1 MKLNELSPAAG
12 STKEAYRKGR
22 GSGSGNGKTAGR
34 GHKGQKARSGGG
46 TRIGFEGGQMP
57 LARRIPK
64 RGFNNIF
71 AKPLEIINLTSLD
84 KFEDG
89 DIVTA
94 EALLAKGIL
103 SKCEYGYK
111 VLGNG
116 KVTKKV
122 TVQAAAFSQAAKEAI
137 EAAGGKAEVVK
148 VIQTIKK
155 AWGIPELR
163 KKIIFTALILLIFRI
178 GNAIPVPYVNTDLL
192 KSYLEGMSTTVL
204 GLYNVMSGGAFAQA
218 TVFALGVQPYINSSI
233 IIQLLTIAIPALERL
248 ARDGGEEGKKKIQ
261 SITRYATVAIAI
273 LQGWGYYMLMKNY
286 GILTEKSFWVALVMI
301 ASFIAGSSFVMWMGE
316 QITEFGIGNG
326 ISIILFAGILS
337 RVPSMVSS
345 MISGLRAGTLA
356 WWAAVLVVLGI
367 LALIVLITWVNGA
380 ERRIPVQYAKRQVG
394 RKMYGGQA
402 STLPMKVN
410 MSGVLPIIFAQSIA
424 MIPST
429 IAAFC
434 KQPAEG
440 TFWYGFLNAIDT
452 KSVLYMIF
460 YFLMII
466 AFSYFYATIQFNPV
480 EISNNLKKN
489 GGFIPGFRPGK
500 PTTDFIKKVL
510 NKVTLFGA
518 IYLGVVAILPLLIG
532 KIVGNSSLSIG
543 GTSVIIVVGVAL
555 ETVQALESQMLMRQY
570 KGFLE

>member
-1 MKLNELSPAAG
+1 M
-12 STKEAYRKGR
+12 
-22 GSGSGNGKTAGR
+22 
-34 GHKGQKARSGGG
+34 
-46 TRIGFEGGQMP
+46 
-57 LARRIPK
+57 
-64 RGFNNIF
+64 
-71 AKPLEIINLTSLD
+71 
-84 KFEDG
+84 
-89 DIVTA
+89 
-94 EALLAKGIL
+94 
-103 SKCEYGYK
+103 
-111 VLGNG
+111 
-116 KVTKKV
+116 
-122 TVQAAAFSQAAKEAI
+122 
-137 EAAGGKAEVVK
+137 
-148 VIQTIKK
+148 IQTIRK
-155 AWGIPELR
+155 AWAIPELR
-163 KKIIFTALILLIFRI
+163 KKLVFTALILLIFRI
-178 GNAIPVPYVNTDLL
+178 GNAIPVPYVNTGLMET
-192 KSYLEGMSTTVL
+192 YINQMSTTVL

-233 IIQLLTIAIPALERL
+233 IIQLLTIAIPALQRM
-248 ARDGGEEGKKKIQ
+248 AQDGGEEGKKKIQ

-273 LQGWGYYMLMKNY
+273 LQGWGYYVLMKNN
-286 GILTEKSFWVALVMI
+286 GILTDSGVWPALVII

-316 QITEFGIGNG
+316 QVTEFGIGNG

-337 RVPSMVSS
+337 RVPTMVNTGASFVRS
-345 MISGLRAGTLA
+345 EPTK
-356 WWAAVLVVLGI
+356 WWMMLLVVVGM

-424 MIPST
+424 MIIPT
-429 IAAFC
+429 VAAFL
-434 KQPAEG
+434 PAPEEG
-440 TFWYGFLNAIDT
+440 TFGYTLVNAVDS
-452 KSVLYMIF
+452 KSVLYMIV

-466 AFSYFYATIQFNPV
+466 AFSYFYAAIQFNPV

-500 PTTDFIKKVL
+500 PTADFIKKVL

-518 IYLGVVAILPLLIG
+518 IYLGIVAILPLLIG
-532 KIVGNSSLSIG
+532 KIVNVAALSIG

>member
-1 MKLNELSPAAG
+1 M
-12 STKEAYRKGR
+12 
-22 GSGSGNGKTAGR
+22 
-34 GHKGQKARSGGG
+34 
-46 TRIGFEGGQMP
+46 
-57 LARRIPK
+57 
-64 RGFNNIF
+64 
-71 AKPLEIINLTSLD
+71 
-84 KFEDG
+84 
-89 DIVTA
+89 
-94 EALLAKGIL
+94 
-103 SKCEYGYK
+103 
-111 VLGNG
+111 
-116 KVTKKV
+116 
-122 TVQAAAFSQAAKEAI
+122 
-137 EAAGGKAEVVK
+137 
-148 VIQTIKK
+148 IQTIRK

-178 GNAIPVPYVNTDLL
+178 GNAIPVPYVDTGLL
-192 KSYLEGMSTTVL
+192 NDYIKQLSTTVL
-204 GLYNVMSGGAFAQA
+204 GLYNVMSGGAFAEA

-248 ARDGGEEGKKKIQ
+248 AREGGEEGKKKIQ

-286 GILTEKSFWVALVMI
+286 GILTNTGVWAALVII

-337 RVPSMVSS
+337 RVPAMVSA
-345 MISGLRAGTLA
+345 MVSGLKAGTLA
-356 WWAAVLVVLGI
+356 WWAAVLVVIGI

-434 KQPAEG
+434 KQPEKG

-466 AFSYFYATIQFNPV
+466 GFSYFYSTIQFNPI

-500 PTTDFIKKVL
+500 PTADFIKKVL

-518 IYLGVVAILPLLIG
+518 IYLGIVAILPLIIG
-532 KIVGNSSLSIG
+532 KVVDNASLSIG

>member
-1 MKLNELSPAAG
+1 M
-12 STKEAYRKGR
+12 
-22 GSGSGNGKTAGR
+22 
-34 GHKGQKARSGGG
+34 
-46 TRIGFEGGQMP
+46 
-57 LARRIPK
+57 
-64 RGFNNIF
+64 
-71 AKPLEIINLTSLD
+71 
-84 KFEDG
+84 
-89 DIVTA
+89 
-94 EALLAKGIL
+94 
-103 SKCEYGYK
+103 
-111 VLGNG
+111 
-116 KVTKKV
+116 
-122 TVQAAAFSQAAKEAI
+122 
-137 EAAGGKAEVVK
+137 
-148 VIQTIKK
+148 IQTIRK

-178 GNAIPVPYVNTDLL
+178 GNAIPVPYVDTTLL
-192 KSYLEGMSTTVL
+192 NDYINQLSTTVL
-204 GLYNVMSGGAFAQA
+204 GLYNVMSGGAFAEA

-286 GILTEKSFWVALVMI
+286 GILTNTGVWAALVII

-337 RVPSMVSS
+337 RVPAMVSS
-345 MISGLRAGTLA
+345 MISGLQTGSLQ
-356 WWAAVLVVLGI
+356 WWAAVLVIIGI

-424 MIPST
+424 LLPST

-434 KQPAEG
+434 KQPEKG
-440 TFWYGFLNAIDT
+440 TFWYSFLNAIDT

-466 AFSYFYATIQFNPV
+466 GFSYFYSTIQFNPI

-500 PTTDFIKKVL
+500 PTADFIKKVL

-518 IYLGVVAILPLLIG
+518 IYLGIVAILPLIIG
-532 KIVGNSSLSIG
+532 KAVNNAALSIG

>member
-1 MKLNELSPAAG
+1 M
-12 STKEAYRKGR
+12 
-22 GSGSGNGKTAGR
+22 
-34 GHKGQKARSGGG
+34 
-46 TRIGFEGGQMP
+46 
-57 LARRIPK
+57 
-64 RGFNNIF
+64 
-71 AKPLEIINLTSLD
+71 
-84 KFEDG
+84 
-89 DIVTA
+89 
-94 EALLAKGIL
+94 
-103 SKCEYGYK
+103 
-111 VLGNG
+111 
-116 KVTKKV
+116 
-122 TVQAAAFSQAAKEAI
+122 
-137 EAAGGKAEVVK
+137 
-148 VIQTIKK
+148 IQTIRK

-178 GNAIPVPYVNTDLL
+178 GNAIPVPYVDTGLL
-192 KSYLEGMSTTVL
+192 NDYIKQLSTTVL
-204 GLYNVMSGGAFAQA
+204 GLYNVMSGGAFAEA

-248 ARDGGEEGKKKIQ
+248 AREGGEEGKKKIQ

-286 GILTEKSFWVALVMI
+286 GILTNTGVWAALVII

-345 MISGLRAGTLA
+345 MVSGLKAGTLV
-356 WWAAVLVVLGI
+356 WWAAVLVVIGI

-402 STLPMKVN
+402 STLLMKVN

-466 AFSYFYATIQFNPV
+466 GFSYFYSTIQFNPI

-500 PTTDFIKKVL
+500 PTADFIKKVL

-518 IYLGVVAILPLLIG
+518 IYLGIVAILPLIIG
-532 KIVGNSSLSIG
+532 KAVNNAALSIG